1 MTDLRSITR
10 SGVRLTA
17 GAAVLAAL
25 ALAACAKDAPPS
37 SAAKAPDYGNG
48 PAAKPGELVLPP
60 AQRERISITSVEP
73 TRYTPLVYATGTV
86 AFDGDQST
94 QVLAPISGPVTRIL
108 VQPGDVVKRGQAL
121 AYVSS
126 PDYAAAVS
134 GYRKAAANARN
145 LQHIADLDVQLFKN
159 DAIARRDMEQAQ
171 TDAISAVADRDA
183 ALEQLRSIGVEDS
196 TIQALQENRPV
207 SNVQGSIR
215 APLAGTVVERL
226 VTPGQLIQAGTT
238 PCFTVADLSRMWV
251 MTNVFES
258 DLSDVRLGDQADV
271 VTNAS
276 AAVFHGTVDNIAAE
290 VDSTTKATAARV
302 VVANP
307 ARLLKKDMYVR
318 VTVHS
323 HHEHS
328 GLLVPIA
335 AVLRDEDNNPFVYV
349 QDPNGAFA
357 RRSVTL
363 GERLAEQYQIASGLT
378 PGDKVVSEGSLF
390 LQFAQSQ

>member
-1 MTDLRSITR
+1 MTDLRSQIR
-10 SGVRLTA
+10 SRRRLTG
-17 GAAVLAAL
+17 GAAVAAAL
-25 ALAACAKDAPPS
+25 ALAACSKDAPPP
-37 SAAKAPDYGNG
+37 SARAAGYAAAQPAKAG
-48 PAAKPGELVLPP
+48 ALVLPP
-60 AQRERISITSVEP
+60 AQRERIAITTVGP
-73 TRYTPLVYATGTV
+73 THYQPLVYATGTV

-94 QVLAPISGPVTRIL
+94 QVLAPISGPVTHIL
-108 VQPGDVVKRGQAL
+108 VQPGDAVRRGQAL

-126 PDYAAAVS
+126 PDFAAAVS
-134 GYRKAAANARN
+134 AYRKAAANARN
-145 LQHIADLDVQLFKN
+145 LQRIADLDVQLYKN

-171 TDAISAVADRDA
+171 TDAVSAAADRDA
-183 ALEQLRSIGVEDS
+183 ALEQLRSIGVEDT

-207 SNVQGSIR
+207 GTVQGAIR

-258 DLSDVRLGDQADV
+258 DLSDVRLGDSADIV
-271 VTNAS
+271 SNAS
-276 AAVFHGTVDNIAAE
+276 PTVFRGRVDNIAAE
-290 VDSTTKATAARV
+290 VDSATKATAARV

-307 ARLLKKDMYVR
+307 TRLLKKDMYVR

-323 HHEHS
+323 HHQHT

-349 QDPNGAFA
+349 QDPNGAFE

-363 GERLAEQYQIASGLT
+363 GERLADRYQIASGLQ
-378 PGDKVVSEGSLF
+378 PGDKVVSEGGLF